1 MQHVMS
7 SNMAIPK
14 TCTYCGKAYIAK
26 TTLTR
31 YCCLKCNSRH
41 WKHKAKEEKIQ
52 SSLIKQ
58 QQTLQSSQTLPTTNI
73 NSLSNKNYLCIQD
86 AADLIGV
93 SRWTINR
100 MIKRGDLQTHK
111 FGRKKIIERSQIDK
125 LFN

>member
-1 MQHVMS
+1 
-7 SNMAIPK
+7 MAIPK

-31 YCCLKCNSRH
+31 YCCHICNSRH
-41 WKHKAKEEKIQ
+41 WKQKAKEEKIQ
-52 SSLIKQ
+52 NSLIGQ
-58 QQTLQSSQTLPTTNI
+58 QQTMQSQQTLPTV
-73 NSLSNKNYLCIQD
+73 NSISLANKNYLCVQD

-100 MIKRGDLQTHK
+100 MIKRGDLQIHK

>member
-1 MQHVMS
+1 MS

-41 WKHKAKEEKIQ
+41 YKQKAKEEKIQ
-52 SSLIKQ
+52 NSLVTQ
-58 QQTLQSSQTLPTTNI
+58 QQTMQTMQSLQTPNS
-73 NSLSNKNYLCIQD
+73 NSLASKNYLCVQD
-86 AADLIGV
+86 AAELIGV

-100 MIKRGDLQTHK
+100 MIKRGDLIIHK

>member
-1 MQHVMS
+1 
-7 SNMAIPK
+7 MAIPK

-26 TTLTR
+26 TTFTR

-41 WKHKAKEEKIQ
+41 WKQKAKEEKIQ
-52 SSLIKQ
+52 NSLIAQ
-58 QQTLQSSQTLPTTNI
+58 QQTMQSQQTLQTAIPI
-73 NSLSNKNYLCIQD
+73 SLQSKKYLCVQD
-86 AADLIGV
+86 AAELIGV

-100 MIKRGDLQTHK
+100 MIKRGDLIIHK

>member
-1 MQHVMS
+1 
-7 SNMAIPK
+7 MAIPK

-41 WKHKAKEEKIQ
+41 YKQKAKEEKIQ
-52 SSLIKQ
+52 NSLIGQ
-58 QQTLQSSQTLPTTNI
+58 QQTMQSLQSLQTLPTANL
-73 NSLSNKNYLCIQD
+73 NSLSNKNYLCVQD

>member
-1 MQHVMS
+1 
-7 SNMAIPK
+7 MAIPK

-31 YCCLKCNSRH
+31 YCCHTCNSRH
-41 WKHKAKEEKIQ
+41 WKQKAKEEKIQ
-52 SSLIKQ
+52 NSLIGQ
-58 QQTLQSSQTLPTTNI
+58 QQTMQSQQTLPTV
-73 NSLSNKNYLCIQD
+73 NSISLANKNYLCVQD

-100 MIKRGDLQTHK
+100 MIKRGDLQIHK

>member
-1 MQHVMS
+1 MS

-26 TTLTR
+26 TTFTR

-41 WKHKAKEEKIQ
+41 WKQKAKEEKLQKTLIGQQ
-52 SSLIKQ
+52 STMQSLP
-58 QQTLQSSQTLPTTNI
+58 TLQFANY
-73 NSLSNKNYLCIQD
+73 NSLQLKKFLCIQD
-86 AADLIGV
+86 AAELIGV

-100 MIKRGDLQTHK
+100 MIKRGDLLIHK

>member
-1 MQHVMS
+1 MS

-14 TCTYCGKAYIAK
+14 TCSYCGKAYIAK
-26 TTLTR
+26 TTFTR

-41 WKHKAKEEKIQ
+41 WKQKAKEEKIQ
-52 SSLIKQ
+52 NSLIAQ
-58 QQTLQSSQTLPTTNI
+58 QQTMQSQQTLQTAIPI
-73 NSLSNKNYLCIQD
+73 SLQSKNYLCVQD
-86 AADLIGV
+86 AAELIGV

-100 MIKRGDLQTHK
+100 MIKRGDLIIHK

>member
-1 MQHVMS
+1 MMS

-26 TTLTR
+26 TTFTR

-41 WKHKAKEEKIQ
+41 WKQKAKEEKLQ
-52 SSLIKQ
+52 KSLIGQKQ
-58 QQTLQSSQTLPTTNI
+58 TMQRLQIAYPASLQSKTF
-73 NSLSNKNYLCIQD
+73 LCIQD

-100 MIKRGDLQTHK
+100 MIKRGDLLIHK